1 MAIDDKHFE
10 TIVRQMLRKVTVI
23 DPGQTTLLEDEQIDK
38 TEFAAVNEKAIAEGA
53 NRPRPSLSCLV
64 SRRPP

>member
-38 TEFAAVNEKAIAEGA
+38 TEFAAVNEKAIAEG
-53 NRPRPSLSCLV
+53 RKPSLSCLA